1 MPTLRVKLNKWSRRL
16 HRWATVIA
24 LLPLGLVIG
33 TGLLLQVKKQSDWVQ
48 PREMRGSAEEP
59 SVDLGAILASAKSVP
74 EAGIE
79 GWGDIHRVDLR
90 PSRGVAKVITRE
102 NWEVQVDIA
111 TGAVL
116 HSAYRRSDLIES
128 LHDGSFFGEWA
139 KLGVFLPAGVLL
151 ASMWATGI
159 WLWWMP
165 HEARRR
171 RRHAARP

>member
-1 MPTLRVKLNKWSRRL
+1 MPTPRVKVNKWSRRV
-16 HRWATVIA
+16 HRWTAVVS

-48 PREMRGSAEEP
+48 PPEIRGAGSTP
-59 SVDLGAILASAKSVP
+59 TLDLDAILASAMDVP
-74 EAGIE
+74 EAGIA
-79 GWGDIHRVDLR
+79 GWADVDRIDVR
-90 PSRGVAKVITRE
+90 PGRGHAKVVTRTS
-102 NWEVQVDIA
+102 WEVQVDIV

-139 KLGVFLPAGVLL
+139 KLGVFLPSGVLL
-151 ASMWATGI
+151 AAMWATGI

-165 HEARRR
+165 HAARRHRHR
-171 RRHAARP
+171 RPHP

>member
-1 MPTLRVKLNKWSRRL
+1 MPTPRVKVNKWSRRV
-16 HRWATVIA
+16 HRWTAVIS

-33 TGLLLQVKKQSDWVQ
+33 TGLLLQIKKQSDWVQ
-48 PREMRGSAEEP
+48 PPEIRGSSREP
-59 SVDLGAILASAKSVP
+59 TIDLDAILASAVGVP
-74 EAGIE
+74 EAGIA
-79 GWGDIHRVDLR
+79 GWGDIHRVDVR
-90 PSRGVAKVITRE
+90 PARGHAKVISRT

-128 LHDGSFFGEWA
+128 LHDGSFFGEGA
-139 KLGVFLPAGVLL
+139 KLGVFLPSGVLL
-151 ASMWATGI
+151 AAMWATGI

-165 HEARRR
+165 HGARRR